1 MTHSAAAP
9 SRKPRRRGLLAPFV
23 ILAIVAV
30 GWSIGWVWL
39 RGQAEQRMDATALS
53 LKSRGYDLSWESRTF
68 SGYPFRMDV
77 KLVNARVAEPS
88 GWALRAPL
96 LNGEANA
103 YDIGHWVVIAPQGVI
118 MTRPING
125 DVQITGQA
133 LRASFAGFDQ
143 YPPRIS
149 VEGANLV
156 FTPVAGAAPF
166 PLLST
171 AGLQL
176 HVRPGPDDQGAIFFE
191 AKGAKARFTGLMGRI
206 AADRTADLIWDSK
219 ISKISALH
227 GSSWADA
234 VNDWSDAGGTLTVQ
248 QGKLNAGEAL
258 LEAKSGALT
267 VDDDG
272 RLQGALD
279 VTVREVPTHDQAI
292 RSPEAAAAALA
303 QALGRDPTL
312 SATLRFE
319 KGRTRLGLFDTGPA
333 PRVY

>member
-53 LKSRGYDLSWESRTF
+53 LKARGYDMSWESRTF

-103 YDIGHWVVIAPQGVI
+103 YDIGHWVVIAPQGVV

-227 GSSWADA
+227 GTSWADA

-279 VTVREVPTHDQAI
+279 VTVREIPTADQAI
-292 RSPEAAAAALA
+292 KSPEAAAAALA